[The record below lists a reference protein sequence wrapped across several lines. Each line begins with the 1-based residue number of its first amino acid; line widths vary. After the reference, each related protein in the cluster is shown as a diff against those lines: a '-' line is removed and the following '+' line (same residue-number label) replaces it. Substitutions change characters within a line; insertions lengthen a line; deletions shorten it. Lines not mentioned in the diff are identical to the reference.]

1 MLFQRNSIEVFYY
14 TMNSPSLSLPLAI
27 GILQAAFGKA
37 VPVPLCRTNQ
47 TLQYSPSSQ
56 WEAVAGVAYHPRC
69 HCARSCQDRVKG
81 LRRSLQAISTAFLCV
96 APYVAITRGLCPQYG
111 LFSYQGTDHYSERK
125 IITALGLQ
133 NLKACHNTTDEFHFK
148 TKAHIFVNQII
159 LIPVL
164 IFRQSR

>member
-1 MLFQRNSIEVFYY
+1 MLLQSNSMEVNSFA
-14 TMNSPSLSLPLAI
+14 MDSPSLSLPLAK

-81 LRRSLQAISTAFLCV
+81 LRRSLKAFNTAFLCV
-96 APYVAITRGLCPQYG
+96 APFAAIARGLCPQYG
-111 LFSYQGTDHYSERK
+111 LFYYQGTHDYCERK
-125 IITALGLQ
+125 TICGLGWQ
-133 NLKACHNTTDEFHFK
+133 NMKSCHHTTD
-148 TKAHIFVNQII
+148 
-159 LIPVL
+159 
-164 IFRQSR
+164 